1 MMDDLIFKDE
11 FYKIKE
17 ACIEVRKELGN
28 GFLEKVYENSLKI
41 ELESKGF
48 TVESQKKLIVRFKG
62 DIVGEYLADL
72 VIDDKIIIELKTC
85 AKLTNIHKAQLLN
98 YLKATGYRLGIL
110 VNFPPSEMGFE
121 IERMPNFLA

>member
-1 MMDDLIFKDE
+1 MDDLIFKDE

-17 ACIEVRKELGN
+17 DCIEVRKELGN

>member
-1 MMDDLIFKDE
+1 MDDLIFKDE

>member
-1 MMDDLIFKDE
+1 MDDLIFKDE

-121 IERMPNFLA
+121 IERMPNFFA

>member
-1 MMDDLIFKDE
+1 MDDLIFKDE

-98 YLKATGYRLGIL
+98 YLKATGYRLGII

>member
-1 MMDDLIFKDE
+1 MMDDLIFKNE